1 MNTAVPALAF
11 PRATDRVHPRCVAA
25 LMSAGSVAAAGTLQ
39 LTGLHWGKKELVHT
53 VPQQYRH
60 AARGVAVL
68 ASIPPLRRGL
78 PAQRPVRIHLP
89 QTPGRWWRWSPPDS
103 RRSGRVQRLS
113 Q

>member
-11 PRATDRVHPRCVAA
+11 PRAADRVHPRCVAA

-53 VPQQYRH
+53 VPQQSRP

-68 ASIPPLRRGL
+68 ASIPPLRVACPRNGRS
-78 PAQRPVRIHLP
+78 AFTCRRPRTMVAL
-89 QTPGRWWRWSPPDS
+89 
-103 RRSGRVQRLS
+103 VAA
-113 Q
+113 